1 MINIEIK
8 SSNQTKLFG
17 HDKLFL
23 DIIDLYKNN
32 KLPNKILFSGSKG
45 VGKATFAYHL
55 VNYILSKDEL
65 LNYDLINFK
74 INDLNKSF
82 KHVLNNAHPNFYL
95 IDLLDEK
102 KVIEISQIRKMIN
115 YTNKSAFN
123 NKERIILIDNAE
135 YLNPSS
141 SNALL
146 KIVEEPNDNII
157 FIFIYDSS
165 KKILDTVKS
174 RCLKFN
180 FSLTSRETL
189 DITNKILDEDINT
202 LISEDFISYYNSI
215 GDLINLIKFSSSNK
229 IDISKTNLKSFL
241 LNVFEN
247 KLYKKDPYI
256 KNNVFKLVE
265 LYLLKLLNLNKSNKK
280 IFDIYHELINKI
292 DSIKKFNLDEES
304 IFIEMKT
311 KLLDG

>member
-23 DIIDLYKNN
+23 DIVDLYKNN

-180 FSLTSRETL
+180 FSLTSKETL
-189 DITNKILDEDINT
+189 DITNKILNEDINT
-202 LISEDFISYYNSI
+202 LISEDFISYYNSV

-311 KLLDG
+311 KFLDG

>member
-1 MINIEIK
+1 MINIDIK
-8 SSNQTKLFG
+8 SSNQSKLFG

-23 DIIDLYKNN
+23 DIVDLYKNN

-146 KIVEEPNDNII
+146 KIVEEPNDNIV
-157 FIFIYDSS
+157 FIFIYDNS

-180 FSLTSRETL
+180 FSLTSKETL
-189 DITNKILDEDINT
+189 DITNKILNEDINT
-202 LISEDFISYYNSI
+202 LISEDFISYYNSV

-280 IFDIYHELINKI
+280 IFDVYHELINKI